1 MNLAKNLENSAGYFP
16 DRPAIIEGNR
26 SISFKGLDMDASRV
40 ASALA
45 GLGCH
50 PGDYICICASNS
62 YEWVTIYYGILKA
75 GCVPITLAKDLRP
88 SELIQI
94 MNDARPKILFTS
106 DEKLQDLGGIA
117 NLGYLEYVISNQG
130 DISYQK
136 LVEGSSSDFKA
147 VDRDRT
153 DTAAILYSG
162 GTTGLPK
169 GIMLTHENLMTS
181 IHNIDHFERSTNTD
195 MSLCFLPYHQAVAQI
210 HITGSSVYTGG
221 CVVIQ
226 DSFNLGNAIDAIEQY
241 NVTKFY
247 AVPTIYVRFL
257 AVKNIE
263 ERLKSLR
270 YCFSAAASMAVEVL
284 REWKSRTNLNIYESY
299 GTTETAAMVTYNHY
313 YRHVIGSVGTPVN
326 TVEVQIRDLEGN
338 VVKQGEEGEICI
350 CGPSIMKG
358 YLNKPEETRSAFW
371 DNWFRSGDIGVIDE
385 AGYLYVVDRL
395 KDLIITGGENVY
407 PREVEEVLYARPEV
421 EECAV
426 IGLPDR
432 EYGERVTAYIVL
444 KQGYDLNPVALK
456 SYLKLHLSSFK
467 VAKEYIKIDELPKN
481 ISGKILKRELKKNA
495 INKLK
500 GEGLA

>member
-1 MNLAKNLENSAGYFP
+1 
-16 DRPAIIEGNR
+16 
-26 SISFKGLDMDASRV
+26 
-40 ASALA
+40 
-45 GLGCH
+45 
-50 PGDYICICASNS
+50 
-62 YEWVTIYYGILKA
+62 
-75 GCVPITLAKDLRP
+75 VPITLAKDLRP

-106 DEKLQDLGGIA
+106 DEKLQELGDVA

-136 LVEGSSSDFKA
+136 LVEGSSSDFKS

-153 DTAAILYSG
+153 DTSAILYSG

-181 IHNIDHFERSTNTD
+181 IHNIAHFERSTNTD
-195 MSLCFLPYHQAVAQI
+195 MALCFLPLHHAFAQI
-210 HITGSSVYTGG
+210 HIIGSSVYAGG

-226 DSFNLGNAIDAIEQY
+226 DSFDLDKAIDAIESY
-241 NVTKFY
+241 RVTKFY
-247 AVPTIYVRFL
+247 GVPTIYVRIL
-257 AVKNIE
+257 AVKHIE

-270 YCFSAAASMAVEVL
+270 YCFSAAASMAVELV
-284 REWKSRTNLNIYESY
+284 REWKSRMNLNIYESY

-326 TVEVQIRDLEGN
+326 TIEVQIRDLEGN
-338 VVKQGEEGEICI
+338 VVKQGAEGEICI

-371 DNWFRSGDIGVIDE
+371 DKWFRSGDIGVIDE
-385 AGYLYVVDRL
+385 GGYLYIVDRL

-407 PREVEEVLYARPEV
+407 PREVEEVLYTRPEV
-421 EECAV
+421 EGCSV
-426 IGLPDR
+426 IGLPDK

-467 VAKEYIKIDELPKN
+467 VPKEYIKIDELPKN